1 MSKVNEEDQVKKA
14 PEEDEKAELK
24 EILETEFPLSGGE
37 PNVTY
42 FEFGGDDE
50 EDEDEKKD
58 KEKK

>member
-37 PNVTY
+37 PDVTY

-50 EDEDEKKD
+50 EDEKKD